1 MHFKVCLTFAL
12 LGFLKLSMS
21 TGLFVEL
28 LDLISDFLE
37 IILLIFNPHDE
48 QNFEELAFF
57 IPHWLQ

>member
-1 MHFKVCLTFAL
+1 MHFKVCLTLAL
-12 LGFLKLSMS
+12 LGLLKLSRS
-21 TGLFVEL
+21 TGLFAEL

-37 IILLIFNPHDE
+37 LTLLILNPHDE